1 MSLGGRAATRRDAR
15 EAHVRGRGR
24 VRGGPW
30 LQRHSLSSPRLPYP
44 SCMAE
49 DDFLST
55 LTRASREII
64 AAAGVDRDADLQTL
78 SIPDALDRGMKWTQA
93 LRIIRF
99 LVERG
104 ETPRFRGPSDEWVET
119 RWQEFVGELVDQRLL
134 TWEEVAIGVL
144 GELNPPQVGTSLAS
158 KKNFQRHYPPRQ
170 TMRAVMSWFYG
181 QNGTCSNCGRRLPI
195 EVDHVI
201 GKDEFIKQGRDPAEA
216 DHLDNLQLLCKR
228 CNVIK
233 RESHA
238 LGGLSFATAQAALM
252 WILLAERPRT
262 YEEFKKLCR
271 MHGLTMA
278 DVRFQEAWA
287 MAVWLAKAGI
297 YELDESIEE
306 ATEEAV
312 EDATR

>member
-1 MSLGGRAATRRDAR
+1 
-15 EAHVRGRGR
+15 
-24 VRGGPW
+24 
-30 LQRHSLSSPRLPYP
+30 
-44 SCMAE
+44 MAE
-49 DDFLST
+49 DDFLTT

-64 AAAGVDRDADLQTL
+64 AAAGVDRDADLNTL
-78 SIPDALDRGMKWTQA
+78 SIPDALDQGMKWTQA

-104 ETPRFRGPSDEWVET
+104 DTPRFRGPSDEWVET
-119 RWQEFVGELVDQRLL
+119 RWQEFVGELVERGLL

-158 KKNFQRHYPPRQ
+158 NPNIQRHYPRRQ

-181 QNGTCSNCGRRLPI
+181 QDGKCSNCGRRLPI
-195 EVDHVI
+195 EVDHIV
-201 GKDEFIKQGRDPAEA
+201 GKDQFIKQGRDPAEA

-262 YEEFKKLCR
+262 YEEFKRLCR

-287 MAVWLAKAGI
+287 MAVWLAKAGL
-297 YELDESIEE
+297 YELGEPIQEAAQEAVEE
-306 ATEEAV
+306 ATEP
-312 EDATR
+312 